1 MSRLGDCCA
10 QGAASSRSG
19 DGDAFA
25 AFAAIAPF
33 VHNLLE
39 IDATP
44 LVDLAAELDDD
55 AFAGFCVLSTLAI
68 DEGAGV
74 EGASEGAAEAD
85 ELVGEGGEGASES
98 AQAEGQ
104 EPVDGAPGSPG
115 ILNTGAFP
123 ALTWEELWTWP
134 APGTFPV
141 DDDELSDDRSLSRAS
156 TSRQH
161 HLWYANDRGV
171 ARFLGTRPLD
181 WWHRGIVRPENDP
194 VHLPHGDFYLQ
205 AVINGDTFSIAFTE
219 ATWTTSNEELNP
231 WSREAARRLYNSF
244 PDYFDRCAQITVAI
258 NSEGQVQLQLPDGLS
273 YVPRNTEEW

>member
-1 MSRLGDCCA
+1 MSRSGNCCA

-25 AFAAIAPF
+25 TFAAIAPF

-68 DEGAGV
+68 DEGAGG
-74 EGASEGAAEAD
+74 EGASEGAPQAD
-85 ELVGEGGEGASES
+85 ELVGEGGEGTSEG
-98 AQAEGQ
+98 AQEAEAQ
-104 EPVDGAPGSPG
+104 ESVDGASGFQG
-115 ILNTGAFP
+115 ILNTGVFP
-123 ALTWEELWTWP
+123 ALTWQP
-134 APGTFPV
+134 TFPV
-141 DDDELSDDRSLSRAS
+141 DDDDLSDDRSLSRAS
-156 TSRQH
+156 TPRQH
-161 HLWYANDRGV
+161 HLWYANDRGA

-194 VHLPHGDFYLQ
+194 VYLPHGDFYLQ

-219 ATWTTSNEELNP
+219 ATWTTSNEDLNP

-258 NSEGQVQLQLPDGLS
+258 NSEGQVQLRLPDGLS

>member
-1 MSRLGDCCA
+1 MSRSGNCCA

-33 VHNLLE
+33 VDNLLE

-74 EGASEGAAEAD
+74 EGASESAPEAD
-85 ELVGEGGEGASES
+85 ELVGEGGEGASQG
-98 AQAEGQ
+98 AQEAEGQ
-104 EPVDGAPGSPG
+104 GPVDGASGFPG
-115 ILNTGAFP
+115 ILNTGVFP
-123 ALTWEELWTWP
+123 ALTWQPTL
-134 APGTFPV
+134 PV
-141 DDDELSDDRSLSRAS
+141 DDDDDLSDDRSLSRAS
-156 TSRQH
+156 TPRQH
-161 HLWYANDRGV
+161 HLWYANDRGA

-194 VHLPHGDFYLQ
+194 VYLPHGDFYLQ

-219 ATWTTSNEELNP
+219 ATWTTSNEDLNP
-231 WSREAARRLYNSF
+231 WSGEAARRLYNSF

-258 NSEGQVQLQLPDGLS
+258 NSEGQVQLRLPDGLA

>member
-1 MSRLGDCCA
+1 MSRSGNCCA

-25 AFAAIAPF
+25 IFAAIAPF
-33 VHNLLE
+33 VDNLLE

-74 EGASEGAAEAD
+74 EGASESAPEAD
-85 ELVGEGGEGASES
+85 ELVGEGGEGASQG
-98 AQAEGQ
+98 AQEAEGQ
-104 EPVDGAPGSPG
+104 EPVDGASGFPG
-115 ILNTGAFP
+115 ILNTGVFP
-123 ALTWEELWTWP
+123 ALTWQPTL
-134 APGTFPV
+134 PV
-141 DDDELSDDRSLSRAS
+141 DDDDDLSDDRSLSRAS
-156 TSRQH
+156 TPRQH
-161 HLWYANDRGV
+161 HLWYANDRGA

-194 VHLPHGDFYLQ
+194 VYLPHGDFHLQ
-205 AVINGDTFSIAFTE
+205 AVVNGDTFSIAFTE
-219 ATWTTSNEELNP
+219 ATWTTSNEDLNP

-258 NSEGQVQLQLPDGLS
+258 NSEGQVQLRLPDGLS

>member
-1 MSRLGDCCA
+1 MSLFGDRCVRD
-10 QGAASSRSG
+10 ASSRPVN
-19 DGDAFA
+19 GDAFA
-25 AFAAIAPF
+25 VFAAIAPF
-33 VHNLLE
+33 VDDLLE

-123 ALTWEELWTWP
+123 ALTWEELWTP
-134 APGTFPV
+134 PV
-141 DDDELSDDRSLSRAS
+141 VEGDELSEDQSLSRAS
-156 TSRQH
+156 TPRQH
-161 HLWYANDRGV
+161 HLWFANDQGV
-171 ARFLGTRPLD
+171 ARFLGTRPLN

-194 VHLPHGDFYLQ
+194 VYLPHGDFYLQ
-205 AVINGDTFSIAFTE
+205 AVVNGDTFSIAFTE
-219 ATWTTSNEELNP
+219 ATWTTSNEDLNP

-244 PDYFDRCAQITVAI
+244 PDYFDRCAQITVAL
-258 NSEGQVQLQLPDGLS
+258 NSEGQVQLRLPDGLS

>member
-1 MSRLGDCCA
+1 MSRSGNCCA

-25 AFAAIAPF
+25 VFAAIAPF

-74 EGASEGAAEAD
+74 EGASESAPEAD
-85 ELVGEGGEGASES
+85 ELVGEGGEGASQG
-98 AQAEGQ
+98 AQEAEGQ
-104 EPVDGAPGSPG
+104 EPVDGASGFPG
-115 ILNTGAFP
+115 ILNTGVFP
-123 ALTWEELWTWP
+123 ALTWQPTL
-134 APGTFPV
+134 PV
-141 DDDELSDDRSLSRAS
+141 DDDDDLSDDRSLSRAS
-156 TSRQH
+156 TPRQH
-161 HLWYANDRGV
+161 HLWYANDRGA

-194 VHLPHGDFYLQ
+194 VYLPHGDFYLQ

-219 ATWTTSNEELNP
+219 ATWTTSNEDLNP

-258 NSEGQVQLQLPDGLS
+258 NSEGQVQLRLPDGLS

>member
-1 MSRLGDCCA
+1 MSRSGNCCA

-25 AFAAIAPF
+25 VFAAIAPF
-33 VHNLLE
+33 VDNLLE

-74 EGASEGAAEAD
+74 EGASESALEAD
-85 ELVGEGGEGASES
+85 ELVGEGGEGASQG
-98 AQAEGQ
+98 AQEAEGQ
-104 EPVDGAPGSPG
+104 EPVDGASGFPG
-115 ILNTGAFP
+115 ILNTGFFP
-123 ALTWEELWTWP
+123 ALTWQPTL
-134 APGTFPV
+134 PV
-141 DDDELSDDRSLSRAS
+141 DDDDDLSDDRSLSRAS
-156 TSRQH
+156 TPRQH
-161 HLWYANDRGV
+161 HLWYANDRGA

-194 VHLPHGDFYLQ
+194 VYLPHGDFHLQ

-219 ATWTTSNEELNP
+219 ATWTTSNEDLNP

-258 NSEGQVQLQLPDGLS
+258 NSEGQVQLRLPDGLS
-273 YVPRNTEEW
+273 YVPRNTAEW